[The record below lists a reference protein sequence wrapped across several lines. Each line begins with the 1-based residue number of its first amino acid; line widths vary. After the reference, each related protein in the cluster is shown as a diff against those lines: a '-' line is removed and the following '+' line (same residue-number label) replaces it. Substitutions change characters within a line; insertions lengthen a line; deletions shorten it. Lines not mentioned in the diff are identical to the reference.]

1 MDTSFFILLISAALA
16 LVVVLSIYYSLKAYQ
31 IRRDLKSLKIDGKNK
46 IVTERLRQYQATLN
60 QYDYKVKQ
68 LNEQLSLATSKRDQK
83 RLDKTID
90 QLKEQVKVIENGQRL
105 YVKLLEDYWVEINKS
120 DREKNPGLHK
130 QDFENYI
137 RHSGMQY
144 IDKGEIKNGE
154 QK

>member
-1 MDTSFFILLISAALA
+1 MDTSFFILLISASLA
-16 LVVVLSIYYSLKAYQ
+16 LVGVLSIDYSVKTYQ
-31 IRRDLKSLKIDGKNK
+31 IRRDLKTLKINGKNK
-46 IVTERLRQYQATLN
+46 IVTERLKQYQTTLT

-68 LNEQLSLATSKRDQK
+68 LNEQLSLATSKREQK

-90 QLKEQVKVIENGQRL
+90 QLQKQVKVIENGQRL

-120 DREKNPGLHK
+120 DPEKNPGLHR

-144 IDKGEIKNGE
+144 INKGETTNGK